1 MSKSE
6 RPSAVRLNEAFRYD
20 PITGVLTRDGRAVGW
35 RSGQGRHLSV
45 NIDGVTMPVHVIA
58 WVIMTDEYP
67 DNTID
72 HANRDGT
79 DNRWRNL
86 REATQS
92 QQNANRRC
100 MGESGIRGVRRQ
112 GLLYE
117 ASYNDGNGLVR
128 LGKFRDP
135 AEAAAVVQAKRLKRW
150 GEFAKDT
157 TG

>member
-1 MSKSE
+1 MNKSR
-6 RPSAVRLNEAFRYD
+6 RPSVVRLNEAFKYN
-20 PITGVLTRDGRAVGW
+20 PLTGVLTRDGRQAGW
-35 RSGQGRHLSV
+35 SSGQGRHLSV
-45 NIDGVTMPVHVIA
+45 NIDGATLPVHVVA

-67 DNTID
+67 EHTVD

-100 MGESGIRGVRRQ
+100 MSKSGLRGVQ
-112 GLLYE
+112 KNGLLYE
-117 ASYNDGNGLVR
+117 AFYNDGEGRVC

-135 AEAAAVVQAKRLKRW
+135 AEAAAAVQAKRLKRW
-150 GEFAKDT
+150 GEFAKDA